1 MRGTD
6 ARMPHCYLL
15 AIAGGSSLDQHSNN
29 ITLFNLVE
37 QLNFPKHQVPA
48 PGSLLPLEVHAYFE
62 LDGGE
67 LNQRFDVRYVLV
79 AESGLETPTETF
91 THRSSTLRYR
101 TRTYGLPAPPVAGKY
116 ELRVDAR
123 PAGSEAWRRDAAR
136 WPLTVM
142 HSDPRPVVT
151 H

>member
-1 MRGTD
+1 
-6 ARMPHCYLL
+6 
-15 AIAGGSSLDQHSNN
+15 
-29 ITLFNLVE
+29 LVE

-62 LDGGE
+62 LDAGE
-67 LNQRFDVRYVLV
+67 LNQRFEVRYVLV
-79 AESGLETPTETF
+79 GESGLESPTETF
-91 THRSSTLRYR
+91 THRSATLRYR

-123 PAGSEAWRRDAAR
+123 PVGSEAWRRDLAH
-136 WPLTVM
+136 WPLVVM
-142 HSDPRPVVT
+142 HSEPRPMVT